1 MIPAIPRPR
10 VKSVK
15 YRLFI
20 RALRVLFIR
29 IKFYTGPACS
39 SIETDRVPR
48 GIYVY
53 SQPNVLHTPP
63 PLCFIY
69 HHIYIFTLHY
79 IKKNSGATAASMLS
93 MLMRVAPR
101 ATLGQHDEV
110 RARPSRTC
118 RPAGRVSYPP
128 RSAGGFSAVL
138 SSSYAAFSPPCVVC
152 AMQMEQPKLRGT
164 RGRGEGSGDI
174 YLIVPLRLTPN
185 STQLRRP
192 AVSSCAAPVWLWI
205 PNPTRRMC
213 PCQARAAWTRH
224 GASAPHAA
232 PRVSAWRQR
241 R

>member
-1 MIPAIPRPR
+1 MCALRSTEMLRCQDSERAQGAGVCLCDPGNPAAAGEKRKVPAFYTGP
-10 VKSVK
+10 
-15 YRLFI
+15 
-20 RALRVLFIR
+20 ARVLFIR

-128 RSAGGFSAVL
+128 RSAGVL
-138 SSSYAAFSPPCVVC
+138 CC
-152 AMQMEQPKLRGT
+152 AL
-164 RGRGEGSGDI
+164 
-174 YLIVPLRLTPN
+174 
-185 STQLRRP
+185 
-192 AVSSCAAPVWLWI
+192 
-205 PNPTRRMC
+205 
-213 PCQARAAWTRH
+213 
-224 GASAPHAA
+224 
-232 PRVSAWRQR
+232 
-241 R
+241 

>member
-1 MIPAIPRPR
+1 MRRARVCVCVIPAIPRPR

-118 RPAGRVSYPP
+118 RPAGRVSYPQKHRGSLLCSLAHML
-128 RSAGGFSAVL
+128 RSVRRAW
-138 SSSYAAFSPPCVVC
+138 C
-152 AMQMEQPKLRGT
+152 ARCRWNNQ
-164 RGRGEGSGDI
+164 
-174 YLIVPLRLTPN
+174 
-185 STQLRRP
+185 
-192 AVSSCAAPVWLWI
+192 SCAAHEEEGKAAETFTLSYLSASRR
-205 PNPTRRMC
+205 TRRNSAV
-213 PCQARAAWTRH
+213 PPSPR
-224 GASAPHAA
+224 APHRFGFGFRIRLGACA
-232 PRVSAWRQR
+232 LARHALRGLATELPRRTLRHA
-241 R
+241 